1 MNAECGT
8 HFPSSFSIQHS
19 SLSIPMSSA
28 QVRSTEAIEALQT
41 ALARFNQR
49 VQNALDALD
58 AELHRTSD
66 WVEHDRPSHWRTETH
81 RAEDAV
87 HQAKIELERC
97 LTFSATG
104 ERPACREQKAA
115 LEKSK
120 ARLTYCR
127 EKAEAV
133 KHWQRS
139 FRHESFEYDGRIG
152 QLRRMIENDVPRAR
166 GVLAKIVRRLDEYQI
181 EQAPISLDASAEPLP
196 PVPLPPASP
205 SAKPSG
211 ESDS

>member
-1 MNAECGT
+1 M
-8 HFPSSFSIQHS
+8 P
-19 SLSIPMSSA
+19 A

-41 ALARFNQR
+41 ALARFNLR

-58 AELHRTSD
+58 AELHRASD

-104 ERPACREQKAA
+104 ERPTCREQKAA
-115 LEKSK
+115 LEAAK

-133 KHWQRS
+133 KHWQRT

-166 GVLAKIVRRLDEYQI
+166 GVLAKILRRLDEYQI
-181 EQAPISLDASAEPLP
+181 EQAPTAFEV
-196 PVPLPPASP
+196 PVEELPPAPTPPGAVETAPAPPGEPSP
-205 SAKPSG
+205 
-211 ESDS
+211 

>member
-1 MNAECGT
+1 M
-8 HFPSSFSIQHS
+8 P
-19 SLSIPMSSA
+19 A
-28 QVRSTEAIEALQT
+28 QVRSTDAIESLQT
-41 ALARFNQR
+41 ALARFIQR
-49 VQNALDALD
+49 VQNALDSLD

-104 ERPACREQKAA
+104 ERPTCREQKAA
-115 LEKSK
+115 LEQAKS
-120 ARLTYCR
+120 RLTYCR

-133 KHWQRS
+133 KHWQRT

-166 GVLAKIVRRLDEYQI
+166 GVLAKILRRLDEYQI
-181 EQAPISLDASAEPLP
+181 EQAPTAFDLPTAELP
-196 PVPLPPASP
+196 PVPLPPPPPAAERP
-205 SAKPSG
+205 PG
-211 ESDS
+211 ELAP